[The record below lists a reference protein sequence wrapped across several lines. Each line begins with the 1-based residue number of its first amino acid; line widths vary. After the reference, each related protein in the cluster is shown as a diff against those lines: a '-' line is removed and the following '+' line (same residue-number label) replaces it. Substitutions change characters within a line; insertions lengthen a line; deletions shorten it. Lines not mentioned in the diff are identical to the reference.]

1 MTSTGHQAAHL
12 HLPRRLFHIVAASF
26 FPLLALFVERNLLLA
41 LLLAS
46 TTLFV
51 ICDIA
56 RLYWT
61 SLGMLFHRLFGP
73 LLREREG
80 NRITGASY
88 MLLGTLAVFTLFP
101 RDVAILAVLFIAL
114 GDPVAAIVGI
124 RSPGPRVFGKSPLGT
139 AAMIATCLSMAGVL
153 HWAGAISLGW
163 PVAVGAVVAGLTE
176 LLPLPL
182 DDNLWVPLAAGMAM
196 VLLGM

>member
-1 MTSTGHQAAHL
+1 MTSTGHQPTHL
-12 HLPRRLFHIVAASF
+12 HLPRRLFHMVAASF
-26 FPLLALFVERNLLLA
+26 FPLLAFFVERDLLLT

-51 ICDIA
+51 IGDIA
-56 RLYWT
+56 RIYLRP
-61 SLGMLFHRLFGP
+61 LGRLFHRLFGV

-80 NRITGASY
+80 TGVTGASY
-88 MLLGTLAVFTLFP
+88 VLLSTLAAFALLP
-101 RDVAILAVLFIAL
+101 RDVAILAVLFVAL

-124 RSPGPRVFGKSPLGT
+124 RSPGPRVFGKSPWGT
-139 AAMIATCLSMAGVL
+139 AAMIANCLSVAGVL
-153 HWAGAISLGW
+153 HWAGVTSLGW

-182 DDNLWVPLAAGMAM
+182 DDNLWVPLTAGMAM